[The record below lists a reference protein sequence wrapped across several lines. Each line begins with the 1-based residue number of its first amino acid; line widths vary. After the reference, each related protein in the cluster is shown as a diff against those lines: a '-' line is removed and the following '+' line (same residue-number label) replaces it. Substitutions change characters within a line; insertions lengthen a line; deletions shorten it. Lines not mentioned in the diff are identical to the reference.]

1 MKWLFVCFL
10 FFVSGSFAQKTA
22 VAKPIGGVWQGL
34 LIKDGQS
41 IDQAAIIYFEFSDN
55 GEYIGRSREEAVGKD
70 AYAVRKLKGTKT
82 AAGVE
87 FKQLSIEK
95 KKDASGVKWCA
106 IDAKLTFVDSTG
118 YLEGKFTSSEC
129 RGNSGRIVC
138 YPSKL
143 AFAGEATV
151 KELQSW
157 RPIFADDLKKGR
169 KAPAIREMERKNFR
183 FEPIFFDYDKA
194 EIKPEYAA
202 FLSSMVKI
210 VTSHTDLRIK
220 VTGHTDA
227 DGSDGYN
234 IDLSKRRA
242 EAIIAYFVS
251 LGLAR
256 DRIQIEFK
264 GESDPIGDNSTSE
277 GKQLNRRVD
286 FAFI

>member
-1 MKWLFVCFL
+1 MIAYLLSASV
-10 FFVSGSFAQKTA
+10 A
-22 VAKPIGGVWQGL
+22 VAQAPLKGTWQGL
-34 LIKDGQS
+34 LIKTGQS
-41 IDQAAIIYFEFSDN
+41 YEQATIIYFDFSESGDLV
-55 GEYIGRSREEAVGKD
+55 GKSREEIPGKD
-70 AYAVRKLKGTKT
+70 AYAVKRLKGTKT
-82 AAGVE
+82 DKTVE
-87 FKQLSIEK
+87 LKQTITEK
-95 KKDASGVKWCA
+95 KKDAAGVKWCA

-118 YLEGKFTSSEC
+118 YLEGTFTSSEC
-129 RGNSGRIVC
+129 RGYAGRIVC
-138 YPSKL
+138 YRSDL
-143 AFAGEATV
+143 AFTSEATV

-169 KAPAIREMERKNFR
+169 KAPAVRALERKNFQ
-183 FEPIFFDYDKA
+183 FEPIYFDYDKA
-194 EIKPEYAA
+194 EIKPEYGS
-202 FLSSMVKI
+202 FLSSMAKV
-210 VTSHTDLRIK
+210 VMSHSDLRVK

-227 DGSDGYN
+227 DGSDVYN

-264 GESDPIGDNSTSE
+264 GESDPVGDNATDS